1 MDELTQL
8 LSDLVAIDSVNPD
21 LVVGGAGEGA
31 VARFIAQWCEAAGLE
46 VRLDEVRPGR
56 PNVIAVARGTGG
68 GRVLMLNGHIDTV
81 GVAGMTAPHTSRIAG
96 GRLYGRGAYDM
107 KCGVAAC
114 MMAVAEARGCGL
126 RGDVIFTAVVDEEYA
141 GEGTLAVARRY
152 RADAALIAEATDH
165 KLVVAHK
172 GFVWLEVESQ
182 GAAAHGSIPGA
193 IDAIAHMGRV
203 LVELEALNAR
213 LLASPAHPLLGTGS
227 LHASLIQG
235 GQELSSYPER
245 CLLSIERR
253 TIPGETPAQT
263 EAELTE
269 IAARL
274 MAADSR
280 LRLTVRRGVDRTP
293 METAADAPLPQ
304 LIRRH
309 GAAVTGAEIA
319 VVGLPVWTDAA
330 SLVQAGIPAVLFGPR
345 GAGAHAVEE
354 WVELESLRQ
363 CAEVYSRVIAEFCA

>member
-1 MDELTQL
+1 
-8 LSDLVAIDSVNPD
+8 
-21 LVVGGAGEGA
+21 
-31 VARFIAQWCEAAGLE
+31 
-46 VRLDEVRPGR
+46 
-56 PNVIAVARGTGG
+56 
-68 GRVLMLNGHIDTV
+68 
-81 GVAGMTAPHTSRIAG
+81 
-96 GRLYGRGAYDM
+96 M

-114 MMAVAEARGCGL
+114 MLAVAEARRCGL
-126 RGDVIFTAVVDEEYA
+126 RGDVIFTAVIDEEYA
-141 GEGTLAVARRY
+141 GEGTLDVARRY
-152 RADAALIAEATDH
+152 RADAALIAEATEH
-165 KLVVAHK
+165 ELVVAHK

-253 TIPGETPAQT
+253 TVPGETPAQT

-280 LRLTVRRGVDRTP
+280 LRLTVRRGVDRAP

-309 GAAVTGAEIA
+309 GAAVTGAEIP

-330 SLVQAGIPAVLFGPR
+330 SLVQASIPAVLFGPR

-363 CAEVYSRVIAEFCA
+363 CAGVYSRVIAEFCA

>member
-1 MDELTQL
+1 
-8 LSDLVAIDSVNPD
+8 
-21 LVVGGAGEGA
+21 
-31 VARFIAQWCEAAGLE
+31 
-46 VRLDEVRPGR
+46 
-56 PNVIAVARGTGG
+56 VIAVARGTGG
-68 GRVLMLNGHIDTV
+68 GRALMLNGHIDTV
-81 GVAGMTAPHTSRIAG
+81 GVAEMSAPHAPRVMD
-96 GRLYGRGAYDM
+96 GRLYGRGTYDM

-114 MMAVAEARGCGL
+114 MLAVAEARRRSL

-141 GEGTLAVARRY
+141 GEGTLDVARHY

-172 GFVWLEVESQ
+172 GFVWLEVESL

-193 IDAIAHMGRV
+193 IDAIVHMGRV

-213 LLASPAHPLLGTGS
+213 LLAGPAHPLLGTGS

-253 TIPGETPAQT
+253 TIPGETPEQA

-269 IAARL
+269 TAARL
-274 MAADSR
+274 MAADARVR
-280 LRLTVRRGVDRTP
+280 LVVRRGVDRTP

-309 GAAVTGAEIA
+309 GTSVTGAEIP
-319 VVGLPVWTDAA
+319 VVGLSVWTDAA